1 MMGDFYELLG
11 VERDASPEEIKR
23 AFRRLA
29 RQYHPDVAGDDPE
42 TETRFKEIARAYE
55 TLSDPERRA
64 RYDRFGEEGMGAG
77 ADPFVGVN
85 LSDLFDAF
93 FGGDPFNVRGDAQAR
108 RGPDAEVK
116 LDLAFADAVFG
127 AEKTIDLRLPVECDT
142 CDASGCAPGTH
153 PETCGDCGGVGEVRE
168 VRRSILGQIVSA
180 RPCPR
185 CRGVGRMITSPCEE
199 CGGEGRVT
207 RSRSLQVEV
216 PAGIADGQRL
226 RLGGRGPVGPRGTP
240 PGDLYVDISVAPHD
254 DYERVGD
261 DLVRRL
267 EVAVTQAM
275 LGAHISIETL
285 EGEHEDLVVP
295 PGTRDGAV
303 FRLKGRGVPH
313 LGRSG
318 RGDLLVE
325 VRVAIPDSLSDE
337 EDELVRRLAELRG
350 DDVAPRDRRLFSKIR
365 SAFQ

>member
-1 MMGDFYELLG
+1 MPEDYYELLG
-11 VERDASPEEIKR
+11 VERDASADEIKR

-29 RQYHPDVAGDDPE
+29 RQYHPDVAGDDPD
-42 TETRFKEIARAYE
+42 TEARFKEIARAYE

-64 RYDRFGEEGMGAG
+64 RYDRFGAEGVGIG
-77 ADPFVGVN
+77 GDPFVGVN

-93 FGGDPFNVRGDAQAR
+93 FGGDPFNARGDATPR

-116 LDLAFADAVFG
+116 LQLEFAEAVFG
-127 AEKTIDLRLPVECDT
+127 AEKTIDLRLPVECEE

-153 PETCGDCGGVGEVRE
+153 PETCRQCGGAGEVRE

-185 CRGVGRMITSPCEE
+185 CRGIGRMITSPCKE

-226 RLGGRGPVGPRGTP
+226 RLGGRGPVGPRGAP
-240 PGDLYVDISVAPHD
+240 PGDLYVSVAVAPHGEF
-254 DYERVGD
+254 ERVGD
-261 DLVRRL
+261 DLVHRL
-267 EVAVTQAM
+267 EIAVTQAI
-275 LGAHISIETL
+275 LGAQIEIETL
-285 EGEHEDLVVP
+285 DGEHEDLVIS

-303 FRLKGRGVPH
+303 FRLKGKGVPH
-313 LGRSG
+313 LGRGG

-325 VRVAIPDSLSDE
+325 VRVVIPESLSAE
-337 EDELVRRLAELRG
+337 EDELVRKLAELRG
-350 DDVAPRDRRLFSKIR
+350 EDVAPRDRKFFSKIR

>member
-1 MMGDFYELLG
+1 MPDDYYDLLG
-11 VERDASPEEIKR
+11 VDRDASADEIKR

-29 RQYHPDVAGDDPE
+29 RRYHPDVAGDDSA
-42 TETRFKEIARAYE
+42 TEARFKEIARAYE

-64 RYDRFGEEGMGAG
+64 RYDRFGVEGPGAG
-77 ADPFVGVN
+77 GDPFVGVN

-93 FGGDPFNVRGDAQAR
+93 FGGDPFNVRGDAAPR

-116 LDLAFADAVFG
+116 LQLEFPEAVFG
-127 AEKTIDLRLPVECDT
+127 VEKTIDLRLPVECEE

-153 PETCGDCGGVGEVRE
+153 PETCNQCGGAGEVRE
-168 VRRSILGQIVSA
+168 VRRSILGQVVSA
-180 RPCPR
+180 RPCPQ
-185 CRGVGRMITSPCEE
+185 CRGLGRMITSPCKE

-226 RLGGRGPVGPRGTP
+226 RLGGRGPVGPRGAP
-240 PGDLYVDISVAPHD
+240 AGDLYVDVFVAPHP

-261 DLVRRL
+261 DVVRRL
-267 EVAVTQAM
+267 EIPVTQAI
-275 LGAHISIETL
+275 LGVQLHIETL
-285 EGEHEDLVVP
+285 DGESEDLLVP
-295 PGTRDGAV
+295 PGTREGAV

-313 LGRSG
+313 LGRGG

-325 VRVAIPDSLSDE
+325 VRVAIPESLSDE
-337 EDELVRRLAELRG
+337 EDQLVRKLAELRG
-350 DDVAPRDRRLFSKIR
+350 DDVAPRDRTFFSKIR

>member
-1 MMGDFYELLG
+1 MSNDFYELLG
-11 VERDASPEEIKR
+11 VERDAAPDEIKR

-42 TETRFKEIARAYE
+42 TEARFKEVARAYE
-55 TLSDPERRA
+55 ILSDPERRA
-64 RYDRFGEEGMGAG
+64 RYDRFGEEGLSAG
-77 ADPFVGVN
+77 ADPFVGVD

-93 FGGDPFNVRGDAQAR
+93 FGGDPFNVRGGAR
-108 RGPDAEVK
+108 SRRAPDAEVK
-116 LDLAFADAVFG
+116 LALEFADAVFG
-127 AEKTIDLRLPVECDT
+127 AEKTIEVRLPVECDA

-153 PETCGDCGGVGEVRE
+153 PETCNDCGGVGEVRE

-185 CRGVGRMITSPCEE
+185 CRGVGRMITSPCKE

-226 RLGGRGPVGPRGTP
+226 RLGGRGPVGPRGSP
-240 PGDLYVDISVAPHD
+240 AGDLYVDVSVAPHD

-267 EVAVTQAM
+267 EVAFTQAI
-275 LGAHISIETL
+275 LGAQIDIETL
-285 EGEHEDLVVP
+285 EGEHEQLVVP
-295 PGTRDGAV
+295 RGTRDGTV
-303 FRLKGRGVPH
+303 FRLKNRGVPH
-313 LGRSG
+313 LGRGG

-325 VRVAIPDSLSDE
+325 VQVGIPDSLSDE
-337 EDELVRRLAELRG
+337 EEELVRGLAELRG
-350 DDVAPRDRRLFSKIR
+350 DEVAPADQRFFSKIR